1 MNIRKFKKQD
11 TKEVALLA
19 MKTFEKY
26 NGSDFFSKD
35 GITKTLDFF
44 DPTKNTVKELQEKF
58 EKTPIFYVAEE
69 DNKIFGMIRGL
80 PNKISSLFV
89 DGTQHKKG
97 VGKKLVQQ
105 FEKEAKEKKSEYIK
119 VKASLFATSFYQK
132 MGYKKTTGIRNFMGL
147 KVYNMKKVL
156 N

>member
-1 MNIRKFKKQD
+1 MNIRKFRKQD

-19 MKTFEKY
+19 MNTFEKY

-35 GITKTLDFF
+35 GVEKTLDFF
-44 DPTKNTVKELQEKF
+44 DPSKNTEKELQEKF
-58 EKTPIFYVAEE
+58 AKTPIFYVAEE
-69 DNKIFGMIRGL
+69 NNKIVGMIRGL

-89 DGTQHKKG
+89 DETQHKKG
-97 VGKKLVQQ
+97 VGKKLMLQ

-119 VKASLFATSFYQK
+119 VKSSLFATAFYQK
-132 MGYKKTTGIRNFMGL
+132 MGYKKTTGIKNFMGL

>member
-1 MNIRKFKKQD
+1 LIKFY
-11 TKEVALLA
+11 LWP
-19 MKTFEKY
+19 TFEKY
-26 NGSDFFSKD
+26 NGSDFFSED
-35 GITKTLDFF
+35 GVQKTLDFF
-44 DPTKNTVKELQEKF
+44 DPSKNTEKELQEKF
-58 EKTPIFYVAEE
+58 TKTSIFYVAEE
-69 DNKIFGMIRGL
+69 NNKIVGMIRGL

-89 DGTQHKKG
+89 DETQHNKG
-97 VGKKLVQQ
+97 IGKKLMLQ

-132 MGYKKTTGIRNFMGL
+132 VGYKKTTGIRNFMGL

>member
-1 MNIRKFKKQD
+1 MNIRKFRKQD

-19 MKTFEKY
+19 MNTFEKY

-35 GITKTLDFF
+35 GVEKTLDFF
-44 DPTKNTVKELQEKF
+44 DPSKNTEKELQEKF
-58 EKTPIFYVAEE
+58 AKTPIFYVAEE
-69 DNKIFGMIRGL
+69 NNKIVGMIRGL

-89 DGTQHKKG
+89 DETQHKKG
-97 VGKKLVQQ
+97 VGKKLMLQ

-132 MGYKKTTGIRNFMGL
+132 VGYKKTTGIRNFMGL